1 VVGGLSMVV
10 VTDLKKVKK
19 GPKDKTAGKD
29 VYEGTTGFNKEHAF
43 KGEITKPNP
52 LLAKQKDSPDFYD
65 FYRDSTTFGSMA
77 SVSQQK
83 LDNFAS
89 NPFAN
94 FEFPVNN
101 QAVDYWAAMY
111 HDGARKGL
119 ISVED
124 EVGTWSVSHLA
135 SQPANSGASMMN
147 PNEANKFPS
156 KGIAI

>member
-1 VVGGLSMVV
+1 VVGGIKMVV

-19 GPKDKTAGKD
+19 GPKDKTAGKP
-29 VYEGTTGFNKEHAF
+29 VYEGTTGFNKENAL
-43 KGEITKPNP
+43 KGDLTKPNP
-52 LLAKQKDSPDFYD
+52 FVANQKDSPDYMD
-65 FYRDSTTFGSMA
+65 FYRESTTFGAMA
-77 SVSQQK
+77 PSSQQK
-83 LDNFAS
+83 FDNLAT
-89 NPFAN
+89 NPYAN

-101 QAVDYWAAMY
+101 QAVDYWTAMY

-135 SQPANSGASMMN
+135 SQPANSGASTMN

-156 KGIAI
+156 QGVAI